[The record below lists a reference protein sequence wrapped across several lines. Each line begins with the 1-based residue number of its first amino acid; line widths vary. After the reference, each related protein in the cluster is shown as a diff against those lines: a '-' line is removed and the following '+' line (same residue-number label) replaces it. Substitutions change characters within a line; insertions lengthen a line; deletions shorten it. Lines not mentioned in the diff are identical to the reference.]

1 MEEFAATT
9 AATDRAADAIDRPA
23 ALGLVEDLLGGLERE
38 TTPALRV
45 ALLCRIAEVY
55 ERRLADP
62 SSALITLQAAFREQ
76 PTSGQVVQEMERLA
90 RTFEKWREV
99 VTSTAEVAAD
109 LEDPKQAAD
118 LWTQIAFWCDVSLGS
133 PDEAIAA
140 GQQALALLAN
150 HGGALAL
157 LEALYRRR
165 SDWDR
170 LADVLDRKWMDRFRD
185 PNRIAD
191 VYGEILRA
199 EPRPLTSSTGRGKR
213 RQASRSS

>member
-38 TTPALRV
+38 TAPTLRV

-55 ERRLADP
+55 ERRLAD
-62 SSALITLQAAFREQ
+62 
-76 PTSGQVVQEMERLA
+76 
-90 RTFEKWREV
+90 
-99 VTSTAEVAAD
+99 
-109 LEDPKQAAD
+109 
-118 LWTQIAFWCDVSLGS
+118 
-133 PDEAIAA
+133 
-140 GQQALALLAN
+140 

-157 LEALYRRR
+157 LETLYRRR
-165 SDWDR
+165 GDWDR

-199 EPRPLTSSTGRGKR
+199 EPKHLPSLMGLARVHEALGDWQNAIALLTR
-213 RQASRSS
+213 A